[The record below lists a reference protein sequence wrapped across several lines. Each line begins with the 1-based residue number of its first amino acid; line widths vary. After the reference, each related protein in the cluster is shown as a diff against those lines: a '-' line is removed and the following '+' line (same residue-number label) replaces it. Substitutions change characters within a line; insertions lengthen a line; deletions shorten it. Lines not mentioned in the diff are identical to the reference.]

1 MKKWNFSSLS
11 NSFKN
16 NHKWEQNIMTMKEL
30 SIIGVYLFLWI
41 RQIACEVPKNQHGIE
56 PVVLVGNQGTLLV
69 I

>member
-1 MKKWNFSSLS
+1 
-11 NSFKN
+11 
-16 NHKWEQNIMTMKEL
+16 MTMKEL